1 MKNNNSDNVKTSKS
15 VVSYSW
21 ILKHMTFFFFLA
33 ALAVIYIANGHWA
46 DTMLRDI
53 SKTSKELKDKQYEYK
68 SLKSI
73 EMYKSR
79 ESQVVQA
86 AVKIGLKP
94 SAEPPVTIE
103 MK

>member
-1 MKNNNSDNVKTSKS
+1 MEQQQTNNGKTVKP
-15 VVSYSW
+15 VINYHW
-21 ILKHMTFFFFLA
+21 ILKHLPFFLFLSL
-33 ALAVIYIANGHWA
+33 LAIIYIANGHWA

-53 SKTSKELKDKQYEYK
+53 SKTSREVKEKQYEYK

-86 AVKIGLKP
+86 AAPLGLKP
-94 SAEPPVTIE
+94 AQQPPVTIE
-103 MK
+103 AK